1 MEIGRGRL
9 YEAPIADARG
19 PLALSGYGAVLVPS
33 RAAAEAPSL
42 VTIQGRLADSQGAP
56 LSGTKSMTFKLVNA
70 AGASLPSGNPW
81 VESHPNVAVA
91 DGFFVVPLG
100 SVTSLTA
107 NIFTDA
113 PTDAYGKAIFVEI
126 TVDGETLSPNMRL
139 TSAAYTLSGAGQ
151 KGEMGATGPTGP
163 SGGEKG
169 AMGATG
175 ATGPTGAEGPTGATG
190 AGATGATGPTGGT
203 GPTGAEGP
211 VGPKGETGEMGL
223 KGELGSKGVPGV
235 TGPQGATGPTGAG
248 ATGPTGP
255 TGPTGLKGVQG
266 NSGEKG
272 QVGEKGEP
280 GIAGQK
286 GEKGEP

>member
-1 MEIGRGRL
+1 MVDYTRRQLLMRG
-9 YEAPIADARG
+9 AT
-19 PLALSGYGAVLVPS
+19 LALSGYGAVLVPS

-81 VESHPNVAVA
+81 VESHPSVAVA

-107 NIFTDA
+107 NIFNDA

-151 KGEMGATGPTGP
+151 KGEIGATGPTGP

-169 AMGATG
+169 EMGATG
-175 ATGPTGAEGPTGATG
+175 ATGA
-190 AGATGATGPTGGT
+190 T

-211 VGPKGETGEMGL
+211 VGPKGEIGEMGA

-248 ATGPTGP
+248 ATGP

-286 GEKGEP
+286 GQKGEP

>member
-1 MEIGRGRL
+1 MVDYTRRQLLMRG
-9 YEAPIADARG
+9 AT
-19 PLALSGYGAVLVPS
+19 LALSGYGAVLVPS

-81 VESHPNVAVA
+81 VEAHPSVEVAA
-91 DGFFVVPLG
+91 GFFVVPLG

-113 PTDAYGKAIFVEI
+113 PTDTFGKAIFVEI

-151 KGEMGATGPTGP
+151 KGETGETGPTGP

-169 AMGATG
+169 AMGATGATG

-190 AGATGATGPTGGT
+190 AGATGPTGRL
-203 GPTGAEGP
+203 A
-211 VGPKGETGEMGL
+211 
-223 KGELGSKGVPGV
+223 
-235 TGPQGATGPTGAG
+235 
-248 ATGPTGP
+248 
-255 TGPTGLKGVQG
+255 
-266 NSGEKG
+266 
-272 QVGEKGEP
+272 
-280 GIAGQK
+280 
-286 GEKGEP
+286 

>member
-1 MEIGRGRL
+1 MVDYTRRQLLMRG
-9 YEAPIADARG
+9 AT
-19 PLALSGYGAVLVPS
+19 LALSGYGAVLVPS

-42 VTIQGRLADSQGAP
+42 VTVQGRLADSQGAP

-113 PTDAYGKAIFVEI
+113 PTDAFGKAIFVEI

-139 TSAAYTLSGAGQ
+139 TSAAYALSGAGQ
-151 KGEMGATGPTGP
+151 KGETGETGPTGP

-175 ATGPTGAEGPTGATG
+175 ATGATGPPGAEGPTGATG
-190 AGATGATGPTGGT
+190 AGATG
-203 GPTGAEGP
+203 
-211 VGPKGETGEMGL
+211 
-223 KGELGSKGVPGV
+223 
-235 TGPQGATGPTGAG
+235 
-248 ATGPTGP
+248 P
-255 TGPTGLKGVQG
+255 TGPTGLKGVKG
-266 NSGEKG
+266 MSGD
-272 QVGEKGEP
+272 KGEP
-280 GIAGQK
+280 GIAGNNGTQGSK
-286 GEKGEP
+286 GEPGEKGEAGLKGDKGIQGIQGNQGLQGISGEKGQKGDKGQKGEP